1 MERKGNFR
9 DEMAVYYVETPN
21 GKCVF
26 KVEFPVG
33 EQKISGQENV
43 SYEEIAA
50 ALDKISSVP
59 LHASMPMEFS

>member
-1 MERKGNFR
+1 M
-9 DEMAVYYVETPN
+9 ETPN

-43 SYEEIAA
+43 SHEEIAA